1 MHGNRSQSQRNQALA
16 GFQDGRYRVL
26 VATDVAARGIHV
38 DSVAHV
44 VNFDLPQ
51 VPDDY
56 IHRVGR
62 TGRAG
67 QRGTA
72 STFCVR
78 GERSEIR
85 RIESECK
92 VRMVRRDIAPQVVSS
107 RQEIEDVRTVLAPAQ
122 ERGSKSFA
130 SKPHGNFP
138 PRTRSF
144 GPGKRNRAA

>member
-1 MHGNRSQSQRNQALA
+1 
-16 GFQDGRYRVL
+16 

-72 STFCVR
+72 STFCL
-78 GERSEIR
+78 RSERGDIR

-92 VRMVRRDIAPQVVSS
+92 VRMTRQNVAPQVISS
-107 RQEIEDVRTVLAPAQ
+107 RQEIEDVRTVLAPTN
-122 ERGSKSFA
+122 ERHA
-130 SKPHGNFP
+130 SKPFNPKSRGNFP
-138 PRTRSF
+138 PRTRGF
-144 GPGKRNRAA
+144 GPSKRNRAA